1 MPGSST
7 SSLTDADA
15 YQAELGDLFAA
26 FIVVSPVAFTAHV
39 TRVTL
44 RHLHLLRVQESLS
57 RVAYVS
63 LPPEQ
68 ALISF
73 SSDPSLSL
81 VWRGLTLQ
89 PDEIMFHG
97 RAERLHQRTAGPSCW
112 GGIALSAASLAAFTK
127 IETGRTLALPE
138 SGRILR
144 PLPRDRKHLLHV
156 HREAAHLADKRPHV
170 LAHPEAG
177 RAMEEELAGVLV
189 ACLTDGE
196 IRPETEA
203 MRRGN
208 EIMVRFEDELATFP
222 NQNMHPAD
230 LCSRL
235 GVSAHTLG
243 QFCAAFLGLSAAN
256 YVRRR
261 RLNLVRAAI
270 VRRGSQGE
278 RIAELARHGGF
289 TKHSRFAAHYRAA
302 FGETPS
308 MTLRRAREV

>member
-156 HREAAHLADKRPHV
+156 HREAAHPWKPPIVSPLH
-170 LAHPEAG
+170 G
-177 RAMEEELAGVLV
+177 RLL
-189 ACLTDGE
+189 
-196 IRPETEA
+196 P
-203 MRRGN
+203 
-208 EIMVRFEDELATFP
+208 
-222 NQNMHPAD
+222 
-230 LCSRL
+230 
-235 GVSAHTLG
+235 
-243 QFCAAFLGLSAAN
+243 
-256 YVRRR
+256 
-261 RLNLVRAAI
+261 
-270 VRRGSQGE
+270 RGSEGWGVPEKPRDNPMHRLQDW
-278 RIAELARHGGF
+278 RLTR
-289 TKHSRFAAHYRAA
+289 
-302 FGETPS
+302 
-308 MTLRRAREV
+308 